1 MNWLVYVAGLI
12 MGFWLG
18 AILMAVV
25 IGGNRSDN

>member
-18 AILMAVV
+18 AILVAVV
-25 IGGNRSDN
+25 IGGKSEE